1 MGVHPSHVTRSSDA
15 TTYDEICV
23 NCGAIDGLGTWGK
36 LTDPCPSTAEKK
48 SEAPPRRKLPTR
60 RAASTIW
67 VEHITA
73 NSTHR
78 IAVTYG
84 YAETEHP
91 PRIREVFCA
100 DFKAGSDQHAFV
112 QDACVLL
119 SVLLQ
124 TGHDVSWLLAKMGGQ
139 RSLIGALLAAMR
151 DEEENLLEERL
162 ERPT

>member
-1 MGVHPSHVTRSSDA
+1 MGISSPFTRFSDSSSD
-15 TTYDEICV
+15 
-23 NCGAIDGLGTWGK
+23 
-36 LTDPCPSTAEKK
+36 PCSSPAEKK
-48 SEAPPRRKLPTR
+48 SEAPPRSKLPTR

-67 VEHITA
+67 VEHATA
-73 NSTHR
+73 VATHR

-84 YAETEHP
+84 YVETEHP

-100 DFKAGSDQHAFV
+100 DFKAGSDQHALV

-139 RSLIGALLAAMR
+139 RSLIGALLAAMM
-151 DEEENLLEERL
+151 EEEGKLLEERL
-162 ERPT
+162 TRPS